1 MMVTFDSEEIKKHI
15 AIKRLFSVLS
25 TVAFIIAFCCGLFS
39 AVAVGSMKEQAE
51 LITASWIIAVV
62 AAVCF
67 IAFISVL
74 LIADKGVS
82 KCVAKV
88 LATAMED
95 NSELYTNES
104 EIALIV
110 EYEGNKVTLYRQNPL
125 KKIVFDLSG
134 IEKSVRA
141 YSFFG
146 AWILQYLEAY
156 YYLHGNEGYVNV
168 SISDYFDRR
177 NDKFDIYA
185 IIENGKVDVYR
196 PEKNYFLK
204 RGLIK

>member
-1 MMVTFDSEEIKKHI
+1 MVTFDSEEIKKYI
-15 AIKRLFSVLS
+15 ARKRLFSGLS
-25 TVAFIIAFCCGLFS
+25 TGAFIIAFCCGLFS
-39 AVAVGSMKEQAE
+39 AVAVGSMKEQAN
-51 LITASWIIAVV
+51 LITATWIVAAV

-67 IAFISVL
+67 IVFIAVL
-74 LIADKGVS
+74 PIADKGVN

-95 NSELYTNES
+95 NSDLYTNES

-110 EYEGNKVTLYRQNPL
+110 EYEGDKVTLYRQNPL

-134 IEKSVRA
+134 IEKSVRT

-146 AWILQYLEAY
+146 VWILQYLEAY
-156 YYLHGNEGYVNV
+156 YYLHGSEGYVNV
-168 SISDYFDRR
+168 SISDYYDRH
-177 NDKFDIYA
+177 NNEFDIYA
-185 IIENGKVDVYR
+185 IIENGEVDVYR